1 MQSLKEI
8 QSRAV
13 VGARLEV
20 VAQTR
25 RPELVGTVRTITR
38 TGPAGTYAFVSSH
51 TGDEEHTVPWP
62 NPFEVYFRDPDTF
75 EYVLPA
81 PARYCIIRLRF
92 LPSDEPGR
100 SAAAPSPAARRRS
113 PARAGR
119 GRGPARRRAVVQGAT
134 G

>member
-1 MQSLKEI
+1 MQSLEEVR
-8 QSRAV
+8 SRAV

-25 RPELVGTVRTITR
+25 RPSLVGTVRTITR
-38 TGPAGTYAFVSSH
+38 IGPDGTYAFVSSH
-51 TGDEEHTVPWP
+51 TGEQEHTARWP
-62 NPFEVYFRDPDTF
+62 SAFEVYFRGADIF
-75 EYVLPA
+75 EYVLPE

-92 LPSDEPGR
+92 L
-100 SAAAPSPAARRRS
+100 SPAAPGSEEAPSRAARRRRS

-119 GRGPARRRAVVQGAT
+119 GREPSRRTAVVQGAP

>member
-1 MQSLKEI
+1 MQSLLEI
-8 QSRAV
+8 QRRAV

-20 VAQTR
+20 VAQTYR
-25 RPELVGTVRTITR
+25 RELVGTVRTITR
-38 TGPAGTYAFVSSH
+38 VGRDGTYAFVSSH
-51 TGDEEHTVPWP
+51 TGDEEHMGFWP

-92 LPSDEPGR
+92 LPPDGKG
-100 SAAAPSPAARRRS
+100 APRRAARRRS
-113 PARAGR
+113 PARAARARTVTGR
-119 GRGPARRRAVVQGAT
+119 GAVAEGAP

>member
-38 TGPAGTYAFVSSH
+38 IGPDGTYAFVSSH
-51 TGDEEHTVPWP
+51 TGDEEHTNPWP
-62 NPFEVYFRDPDTF
+62 NPFEVYFRGPDTF

-92 LPSDEPGR
+92 LPPAGPG
-100 SAAAPSPAARRRS
+100 SEAAPSPAASRRS
-113 PARAGR
+113 AARAGR